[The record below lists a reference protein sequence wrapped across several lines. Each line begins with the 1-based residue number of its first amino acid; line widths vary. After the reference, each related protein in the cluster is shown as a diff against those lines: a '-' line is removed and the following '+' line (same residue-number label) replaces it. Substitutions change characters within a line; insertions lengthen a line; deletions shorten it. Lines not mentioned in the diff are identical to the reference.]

1 MAVYRSRHALPDP
14 LTPDRVLGVTL
25 PRTSLCRRGYRV
37 DEVDALLHRLAHE
50 LRDRTRQ
57 LDLTRAENHR
67 IKEAL
72 RAWQTQR
79 AGERREARHAGR

>member
-1 MAVYRSRHALPDP
+1 MAVYRSRHAQPGP
-14 LTPDRVLGVTL
+14 LTPDRILGVAL

-72 RAWQTQR
+72 RTWQGQHADERSR
-79 AGERREARHAGR
+79 ARQAAR

>member
-1 MAVYRSRHALPDP
+1 MAVYRSRNALTGP
-14 LTPDRVLGVTL
+14 LTPDRIAGVAL
-25 PRTSLCRRGYRV
+25 PRTSFCQRGYRA
-37 DEVDALLHRLAHE
+37 DDVDALLHRLAHE

-72 RAWQTQR
+72 RAWQTRRTDER
-79 AGERREARHAGR
+79 AQARHAGR